1 LLDIGYFTAITMCYF
16 LVEGFQY
23 TRSKKKYAGRLLLF
37 ALLSE
42 VPYCLA
48 FSEGETLRFCGMN
61 MMFTLLLCF
70 LILLVTERVSNRVW
84 KVLAIVGLTV
94 LSLISDW
101 PLLAPVFT
109 LLFAR
114 ARGSVEKTRA
124 AFVCSAL
131 LFGAM
136 NFAIGVGSLPIA
148 TNLVHAAGGMLGIAA
163 AAVVILCCYN
173 GERMERGRTFSK
185 WFFYWFYPGHLLLLG
200 LLRISL

>member
-1 LLDIGYFTAITMCYF
+1 
-16 LVEGFQY
+16 
-23 TRSKKKYAGRLLLF
+23 
-37 ALLSE
+37 
-42 VPYCLA
+42 
-48 FSEGETLRFCGMN
+48 
-61 MMFTLLLCF
+61 
-70 LILLVTERVSNRVW
+70 
-84 KVLAIVGLTV
+84 
-94 LSLISDW
+94 
-101 PLLAPVFT
+101 
-109 LLFAR
+109 
-114 ARGSVEKTRA
+114 VEKTRA